1 MIPSSTLCRTQEDL
15 HRRRA
20 ADTSLEN
27 VRLVANNA
35 AAAWAKEAVAAEHR
49 EKRQTRVR
57 EFAEA
62 ANALKAN
69 LDGAD
74 GLLPNENP
82 DRGLANTPQ
91 PAVAD

>member
-1 MIPSSTLCRTQEDL
+1 MIPSSALCRTQEDL

-35 AAAWAKEAVAAEHR
+35 AAAWAKEAIAAEHR

-62 ANALKAN
+62 ASALKAELESGDN
-69 LDGAD
+69 
-74 GLLPNENP
+74 LLPNENP

-91 PAVAD
+91 PAAAD